1 VKVSRIF
8 YGKDGVN
15 MLKYIKQICIILGIC
30 LLAEIMEYFI
40 PLPIAA
46 SIYGLIL
53 MLIALMTKIVPL
65 KEVEDVADFLT
76 GNIAILFIP
85 PTVGIMAS
93 VEEIKQIL
101 IPLLVICISTTLL
114 IMGVTGWVTQ
124 IIIRKGKPTEE

>member
-1 VKVSRIF
+1 
-8 YGKDGVN
+8 

-30 LLAEIMEYFI
+30 LLAEVMEYFI

-46 SIYGLIL
+46 SIYGLVL

-124 IIIRKGKPTEE
+124 AIIRRGEINKMMKEEMHKVQRK

>member
-1 VKVSRIF
+1 
-8 YGKDGVN
+8 

-30 LLAEIMEYFI
+30 LLAELMEYYI

-46 SIYGLIL
+46 SIYGLVL
-53 MLIALMTKIVPL
+53 MLLALMTKIVPL

-124 IIIRKGKPTEE
+124 AIIRKGKSQNVES

>member
-1 VKVSRIF
+1 
-8 YGKDGVN
+8 
-15 MLKYIKQICIILGIC
+15 MLKYIKQVCIILGIC
-30 LLAEIMEYFI
+30 LLAELMEYFI

-46 SIYGLIL
+46 SIYGLVL

-124 IIIRKGKPTEE
+124 AIIRKGKSQNVES

>member
-1 VKVSRIF
+1 
-8 YGKDGVN
+8 

-30 LLAEIMEYFI
+30 LLAELMEYFI

-46 SIYGLIL
+46 SIYGLVL
-53 MLIALMTKIVPL
+53 MLLALMTKIVPL

-101 IPLLVICISTTLL
+101 IPLLVICISSTLL
-114 IMGVTGWVTQ
+114 IMGVTGWVAQ
-124 IIIRKGKPTEE
+124 AIIRRGKSQNSEE

>member
-1 VKVSRIF
+1 
-8 YGKDGVN
+8 
-15 MLKYIKQICIILGIC
+15 MLKYIKQVCIILGIC
-30 LLAEIMEYFI
+30 LLAELMEYFI

-46 SIYGLIL
+46 SIYGLVL

-76 GNIAILFIP
+76 GKIAILFIP

-124 IIIRKGKPTEE
+124 AIIRKGKSQNIES

>member
-1 VKVSRIF
+1 
-8 YGKDGVN
+8 

-30 LLAEIMEYFI
+30 LLAELMEYFI

-46 SIYGLIL
+46 SIYGLVL

-93 VEEIKQIL
+93 VEEIKQII

-114 IMGVTGWVTQ
+114 IMGVTGWVAQ
-124 IIIRKGKPTEE
+124 AIIRMGKSSES